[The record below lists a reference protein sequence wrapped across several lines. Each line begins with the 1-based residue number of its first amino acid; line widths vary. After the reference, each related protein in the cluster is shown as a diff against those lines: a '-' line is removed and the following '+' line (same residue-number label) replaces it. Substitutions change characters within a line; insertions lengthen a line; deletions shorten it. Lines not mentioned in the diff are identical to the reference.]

1 MNWGVGLRILRA
13 FLKWPPPPTGSKL
26 SIDRG
31 PVKEEESTYVPYTEF
46 QKPYSCR
53 YFTQS
58 FSEMV
63 RRGGGGP
70 CVLMY
75 QTIEVQPGVYM
86 NVYRSG
92 HGHHQT
98 N

>member
-1 MNWGVGLRILRA
+1 MSI
-13 FLKWPPPPTGSKL
+13 FHSKFF
-26 SIDRG
+26 G
-31 PVKEEESTYVPYTEF
+31 NGA
-46 QKPYSCR
+46 Q
-53 YFTQS
+53 
-58 FSEMV
+58 
-63 RRGGGGP
+63 GGGGP

-98 N
+98 TNKSTVSKNF

>member
-1 MNWGVGLRILRA
+1 
-13 FLKWPPPPTGSKL
+13 
-26 SIDRG
+26 
-31 PVKEEESTYVPYTEF
+31 
-46 QKPYSCR
+46 
-53 YFTQS
+53 
-58 FSEMV
+58 MV
-63 RRGGGGP
+63 RRGGGP

-98 N
+98 TQTCNSALYYY